1 MKQRTIIPGFAQERD
16 KEISKEIGELDNL
29 RKLERVLDEEGS
41 FFNNVPKKIL
51 LPKEPIVTIQ
61 LKNKVI
67 SCPKPNPE
75 GLVNLEYYLMDTY
88 IELFDGNLSDEVVI
102 ERAVPE
108 MMSLFKGLKMVQR
121 KNQGFYL
128 NPDSEDAK
136 RIDRALF
143 YIYHQNGSL
152 KYTYPPNVKII
163 IKGNEEKLK
172 DYIDSSKI
180 PLKRKKVLDNS
191 EVNRRV
197 RIYVHISF
205 GEFIRYLADKR
216 YKCILDKQNKNHEY
230 QKRNVNMFI
239 EAIKSDTNARTK

>member
-1 MKQRTIIPGFAQERD
+1 
-16 KEISKEIGELDNL
+16 
-29 RKLERVLDEEGS
+29 
-41 FFNNVPKKIL
+41 
-51 LPKEPIVTIQ
+51 
-61 LKNKVI
+61 
-67 SCPKPNPE
+67 
-75 GLVNLEYYLMDTY
+75 
-88 IELFDGNLSDEVVI
+88 
-102 ERAVPE
+102 
-108 MMSLFKGLKMVQR
+108 MVQR

-136 RIDRALF
+136 RIDRALV
-143 YIYHQNGSL
+143 YIYHQNGYL
-152 KYTYPPNVKII
+152 KYTYPNNEKII